1 MFTAKPRKK
10 QATKG
15 QGAAAAKQLGL
26 FVDFSCEDMITEGD
40 SNDGDLESELA
51 AITGVKAVTKP
62 KSKEKIPLPMDHIKQ
77 MADECMKDVDE
88 NDDDDDFEN
97 DEDLLAE
104 LKEVVGDEEEESSNS
119 PSPTET
125 PVSIRQQI
133 VSQPQSSTVSMNA
146 PGLQG
151 TLEERIRMYGVA
163 VANAKQAG
171 ETSKMRRYE
180 RGLKT
185 LQTMLVSAK
194 KGKKID
200 EAEIPPPVP
209 TGKSSAPV
217 LQPDGLTAGSSEA
230 ENVEGGKAEIPDE
243 TAAPAKS
250 IKTVLPVMPSMPES
264 QNVLEEHAPTTHSE
278 ISDVPIAAVNDGTGS
293 DDSKTKEL
301 LIGRQKEYKLAALRA
316 KQQGDITTALE
327 YVKTCKRLDI
337 AIKALHN
344 GEPVDL
350 SNLPSSLTDTSTQDK
365 SASPSRTVTL
375 PDQQEGG
382 PKTEPQGNTESGL
395 PPPPKDILEA
405 LQQRMER
412 YKTAASQAKATGN
425 DRKARMHER
434 IAKQYQGAIRAHKSG
449 RKVDFGDLPVPPG
462 FPAIPGVGGTSGDI
476 GITGTLQAAS
486 RLAAAE
492 VEAEED
498 DGETGTPPSAA
509 QPPVAK
515 RPAKLLDDV
524 EQAPPTLS
532 AAAEERHS
540 PKPIPKPTS
549 KDNLVQ
555 QSQQNIITQ
564 QQMEFLENRKKQ
576 YMKAALQAKQKNNLE
591 QAKHFFR
598 TAKGFDP
605 LILAVQNG
613 KPIDI
618 SKVPSPPE
626 DEQNDNDFIIVH
638 HKDVQISA
646 KIDEVYTHLINLLK
660 EQHEKCMTYSKQFTH
675 LGNVAQTTKFEKMA
689 EDCKKNLEILKLG
702 QAQGLE
708 PPKYHFEERTFKTVR
723 IFADISSTEM
733 LLIIVKG
740 INLPAPSGVS
750 VHDLDAFVKFEFQY
764 PSTEQAQRNK
774 TSVIRNTNC
783 PEYNESFTLNIN
795 RNHRGF
801 KRIIQTKG
809 IKFEVF
815 HKGGFFRSDKPV
827 GTAQLKLDKLE
838 TECEV
843 REIVEIF
850 DGRKST
856 GGRLELKVR
865 IREPL
870 QGQDMQTTT
879 EKWLILDSIARS
891 SFARDSA

>member
-1 MFTAKPRKK
+1 MFTAKPQKK
-10 QATKG
+10 HATKG

-26 FVDFSCEDMITEGD
+26 FVDFSCEDMLTEGD
-40 SNDGDLESELA
+40 SNDGDLEAELA

-62 KSKEKIPLPMDHIKQ
+62 KSKEKTPLPMGHIER
-77 MADECMKDVDE
+77 MADECMKDLDE

-119 PSPTET
+119 PSPTDT
-125 PVSIRQQI
+125 PVSVKQQI
-133 VSQPQSSTVSMNA
+133 VSQPQSSTGSVNA
-146 PGLQG
+146 AGLQG
-151 TLEERIRMYGVA
+151 TLEERIGMYGIA
-163 VANAKQAG
+163 IANAKQAG

-185 LQTMLVSAK
+185 LQTMLASAK

-200 EAEIPPPVP
+200 EAEIPPPVA
-209 TGKSSAPV
+209 TGNSSAPV
-217 LQPDGLTAGSSEA
+217 LQPDGLNAGSLVT
-230 ENVEGGKAEIPDE
+230 ENVEDGKAEIPDE

-250 IKTVLPVMPSMPES
+250 TKTELPLSSMPEPH
-264 QNVLEEHAPTTHSE
+264 NVLEEQAPTTHSE
-278 ISDVPIAAVNDGTGS
+278 ISDVPIAAVNEGTGS

-316 KQQGDITTALE
+316 KQQGDITKALE
-327 YVKTCKRLDI
+327 YVKICKRLDI
-337 AIKALHN
+337 ALKALHN

-350 SNLPSSLTDTSTQDK
+350 SNLLSSLTDTSTQDK

-375 PDQQEGG
+375 PDHQEGG
-382 PKTEPQGNTESGL
+382 PKTEPQGNTEPG
-395 PPPPKDILEA
+395 PPPAPKDILEA

-434 IAKQYQGAIRAHKSG
+434 IAKQYQDAIRAHKSG

-486 RLAAAE
+486 RLATAE
-492 VEAEED
+492 AEMEED
-498 DGETGTPPSAA
+498 DGETGTPQSAA

-515 RPAKLLDDV
+515 RPAKFVDDV
-524 EQAPPTLS
+524 AQTPLTLPAS
-532 AAAEERHS
+532 AEERHS

-549 KDNLVQ
+549 QDNLA
-555 QSQQNIITQ
+555 QQNIIAQ
-564 QQMEFLENRKKQ
+564 QQMEFLESRKKQ

-638 HKDVQISA
+638 HNDVQISA

-660 EQHEKCMTYSKQFTH
+660 EQNEKCMTYSKQFTH
-675 LGNVAQTTKFEKMA
+675 LGNVAETTKFEKMA
-689 EDCKKNLEILKLG
+689 ENCKKNLEILKLG

-723 IFADISSTEM
+723 IFSDISSTEL

-879 EKWLILDSIARS
+879 EKWLILDPISR
-891 SFARDSA
+891 